1 MILSEAMNTYN
12 IALQTIKDKGYQ
24 IKLELNEDETEIDWW
39 VASKDEK
46 VINAFN
52 PLSLLSLVIIAETY
66 GSQWREA
73 TKENLYD
80 KILEK
85 NVL

>member
-12 IALQTIKDKGYQ
+12 IALQTIKEKGYQ

-46 VINAFN
+46 VISAFN
-52 PLSLLSLVIIAETY
+52 PLSLLSLVIIAENY

>member
-12 IALQTIKDKGYQ
+12 IALQTIKEKGYQ

-46 VINAFN
+46 VISAFN
-52 PLSLLSLVIIAETY
+52 PLSLLSLVIIAENY
-66 GSQWREA
+66 GSQWQEA

-85 NVL
+85 NIL